1 MLDELINLAIKG
13 NKDAVEEIINQLQ
26 PLIISSIRKYYNIG
40 KEYEEL
46 IQEGNLMI
54 LESLKTYDPNKGV
67 HFLGY
72 IKLNL
77 KYLYLNKHKRKIH
90 LSLNEP
96 VGDEGQEIIELLIS
110 DNKEAIDI
118 ILEDEINAEL
128 KKALEKLTK
137 RQREIV
143 ILYYVENISI
153 KEISH
158 RLNISYRTVVN
169 IKTKAL
175 ENLKKYMESFPYI

>member
-1 MLDELINLAIKG
+1 MWNKLVEEARKG
-13 NKDAVEEIINQLQ
+13 NKEAMEEIIIKLQ
-26 PLIISSIRKYYNIG
+26 PLIISSIKKYYNNG
-40 KEYEEL
+40 KEYDEL
-46 IQEGNLMI
+46 IQDGNLMI
-54 LESLKTYDPNKGV
+54 LESLKDYNPNIGV

-96 VGDEGQEIIELLIS
+96 IGDGELEIMDLLIS
-110 DNKEAIDI
+110 DEKNPLDI
-118 ILEDEINAEL
+118 LLEDEMNL
-128 KKALEKLTK
+128 KLKEALEKLTE

-143 ILYYVENISI
+143 ILYYVNNMSI
-153 KEISH
+153 DDIKNK
-158 RLNISYRTVVN
+158 LGISYRTVVN

-175 ENLKKYMESFPYI
+175 GNLRKWIK

>member
-1 MLDELINLAIKG
+1 MWNKLVEEARKG
-13 NKDAVEEIINQLQ
+13 NKEAMEEIIIKLQ
-26 PLIISSIRKYYNIG
+26 PLIISSIKKYYNNG
-40 KEYEEL
+40 KEYNEL
-46 IQEGNLMI
+46 IQDGNLMI
-54 LESLKTYDPNKGV
+54 LESLKDYNPNIGV

-96 VGDEGQEIIELLIS
+96 IGDGELEIMDLLIS
-110 DNKEAIDI
+110 DEKNALDI
-118 ILEDEINAEL
+118 LLEDEMNL
-128 KKALEKLTK
+128 KLKEALEKLTE

-143 ILYYVENISI
+143 ILYYVNNMSI
-153 KEISH
+153 DDIKNK
-158 RLNISYRTVVN
+158 LGISYRTVVN

-175 ENLKKYMESFPYI
+175 GNLRKWTR